1 MKIFK
6 QTAFLLF
13 AIGTLSASAQTEDFL
28 ESGVASYYHNKF
40 VGRKTANGERFS
52 QKQYTCAHKN
62 LPFGTRLRVTNIK
75 NGKSVIVTVNDRG
88 PFTKGRVI
96 DLSLQAATDLDFV
109 REGLTRVAISVDQ
122 PDEDTLETIPY
133 LVLNDSIR
141 HLYCMESKRSFSV
154 KVGGFNS
161 EGQLK
166 EIAEQINH
174 DLGREVM
181 VQTISDAKD
190 TNYLVFVGIF
200 YKEDDA
206 KDFLESI
213 ENYYPKAEVTE
224 LSTASL

>member
-6 QTAFLLF
+6 QSAFLLF
-13 AIGTLSASAQTEDFL
+13 AMWAFSASAQTEDFL
-28 ESGVASYYHNKF
+28 ESGVASFYHDKF
-40 VGRKTANGERFS
+40 IGRKTANGERFS

-96 DLSLQAATDLDFV
+96 DLSKRAATELDFV
-109 REGLTRVAISVDQ
+109 REGLAKVAIALESNE
-122 PDEDTLETIPY
+122 EDTLQDLPY

-141 HLYCMESKRSFSV
+141 NLYCIDPKGSFSI
-154 KVGGFNS
+154 KMGDLNS
-161 EGQLK
+161 ERQLK
-166 EIAEQINH
+166 EMAEQINH
-174 DLGREVM
+174 ELDREVM
-181 VQTISDAKD
+181 VQMISDAKD
-190 TNYLVFVGIF
+190 TSYLVFVGIF
-200 YKEDDA
+200 YKEDEA

-224 LSTASL
+224 LTTASL